1 MKKTVLFCLRV
12 VLLTILLFV
21 CMAVS
26 NLLLGAG
33 GETSVP
39 AGTVSTL
46 MVYSFLNALLLSVW
60 IKDSTLHGMR
70 LAAVCF
76 AVFWGVQYFMTQIE
90 TLFFNSAVK
99 MPLSQLFRVVLA
111 GALYTAVF
119 SLLAVW
125 ILGRFRKEPPR
136 EAEPRR
142 NTAGIHELL
151 PKLAVLALLYVA
163 VYFLFG
169 YFVAWQFPAIRQF
182 YSGSTQMINFFQN
195 MAQQSPSLVL
205 FQVFRGFLW
214 ALIALLIRNSLKPNS
229 RLSIFMPGLL
239 FSVLITTPLLFPN
252 AYMPDPVRF
261 GHSFELFS
269 SMLAFGLLSVPILA
283 KKHPVFD
290 RGTAVLR
297 G

>member
-1 MKKTVLFCLRV
+1 MKKTILFCLRV
-12 VLLTILLFV
+12 ALLTFLLFV

-33 GETSVP
+33 GGTSAP
-39 AGTVSTL
+39 AGAVSAL

-60 IKDSTLHGMR
+60 IKNSTLHGIR
-70 LAAVCF
+70 LVAVCF

-99 MPLSQLFRVVLA
+99 MPLSQLSRVVLS

-119 SLLAVW
+119 SFLAVW
-125 ILGRFRKEPPR
+125 ILGRFRKENLP
-136 EAEPRR
+136 EAKPSRIS
-142 NTAGIHELL
+142 AKIHELL
-151 PKLAVLALLYVA
+151 PYLVVLALLYVA

-182 YSGSTQMINFFQN
+182 YSGSTQMIGFFQD
-195 MAQQSPSLVL
+195 MAQQSPILVL

-214 ALIALLIRNSLKPNS
+214 ALIALLIRDSLKPNS
-229 RLSIFMPGLL
+229 RLSVLLPGLL
-239 FSVLITTPLLFPN
+239 FSVLISTPLLFPN
-252 AYMPDPVRF
+252 SYMPDPVRF

-269 SMLAFGLLSVPILA
+269 SMLVYGLLSVPIL
-283 KKHPVFD
+283 KKKQPASG
-290 RGTAVLR
+290 RGAAVSQ

>member
-1 MKKTVLFCLRV
+1 MKKKIVFCLRV
-12 VLLTILLFV
+12 ILLTFLLFV

-33 GETSVP
+33 GETSAP
-39 AGTVSTL
+39 AGAVSAL

-60 IKDSTLHGMR
+60 IKNSTLHGIR

-90 TLFFNSAVK
+90 TLFFNSSVK
-99 MPLSQLFRVVLA
+99 MPLSQLYRVVLS
-111 GALYTAVF
+111 GAVYAAVF

-125 ILGRFRKEPPR
+125 ILGRFRKKNLSEVKPHCAAAKIP
-136 EAEPRR
+136 
-142 NTAGIHELL
+142 ELL
-151 PKLAVLALLYVA
+151 PNLAVLALLYVA

-182 YSGSTQMINFFQN
+182 YSGSTQMIGFFQD

-214 ALIALLIRNSLKPNS
+214 ALIALMIRNSLKPNS
-229 RLSIFMPGLL
+229 RLSVIMPGLL

-269 SMLAFGLLSVPILA
+269 SMLVFGLLSVPIL
-283 KKHPVFD
+283 KKRHSVTG
-290 RGTAVLR
+290 RGETVPQS
-297 G
+297 